1 MQLTKLFIIALSLS
15 MDAFAVAVCKGLSVS
30 KPKFKHYLIVGA
42 YFGLFQAIM
51 PTLGY
56 WLADK
61 FEYLITS
68 VSHWIAFILLVIIG
82 ANMIKESF
90 DDDEDVDCSFCFK
103 SMLPLA
109 VATSIDAMAVG
120 VSFAFMNVDIIIAA
134 LLIGVTTFILSAIGL
149 KIGNVFGTKYK
160 SKAEFIGGIV
170 LILMAIEIVLE
181 HYGIINI

>member
-1 MQLTKLFIIALSLS
+1 MQFTKLFIYALSLS
-15 MDAFAVAVCKGLSVS
+15 MDAFAVAVCKGLSVK
-30 KPKFKHYLIVGA
+30 KPKFSHYLIVGA
-42 YFGLFQAIM
+42 YFGLFQAMM

-68 VSHWIAFILLVIIG
+68 VSHWIAFVLLLLIG

-90 DDDEDVDCSFCFK
+90 EKDEEVDCSFCFRA
-103 SMLPLA
+103 MLPLA

-120 VSFAFMNVDIIIAA
+120 VTFALVDADIVPAVT
-134 LLIGVTTFILSAIGL
+134 LIGITTFVLSAIGL

-160 SKAEFIGGIV
+160 SKAELVGGIV
-170 LILMAIEIVLE
+170 LILLGVEIVLE
-181 HYGIINI
+181 HYGIISI

>member
-1 MQLTKLFIIALSLS
+1 MQITKLLLIALSLS
-15 MDAFAVAVCKGLSVS
+15 MDAFAVAVCKGLSVKKTVFS
-30 KPKFKHYLIVGA
+30 QYLIVGT

-51 PTLGY
+51 PTFGY

-68 VSHWIAFILLVIIG
+68 VSHWVAFVLLILIG

-90 DDDEDVDCSFCFK
+90 EKEETVDCSFCFRA
-103 SMLPLA
+103 MLPLA

-120 VSFAFMNVDIIIAA
+120 VTFAFTDVNIITAA
-134 LLIGVTTFILSAIGL
+134 ILIGVTTFILSAVGL
-149 KIGNVFGTKYK
+149 KVGNVFGTKYK

-170 LILMAIEIVLE
+170 LILMGIEAVLE
-181 HYGIINI
+181 HYGVI